1 MLRVLSAAILALC
14 VAACAKPPAAPYDI
28 PSASVMQPGGEDGLI
43 RYVSPAAD
51 FQRYESI
58 YIEPVRIYIG
68 AGGRFGTTAF
78 EDREEI
84 GRYMQTEFAR
94 ALAEKLPVA
103 AEPGPAT
110 LRLRL
115 IMVGLQTTQP
125 LLAATTHLSLSG
137 MAINIGRSILGMKGS
152 FMGSVTYIAEFYDSE
167 SDLLLAAFQSE
178 RGAHALDI
186 SEDINTLGS
195 AKVGVAKGAR
205 HLRDMVI
212 ALRESVGAT
221 QIVAAQ
227 GPRRE

>member
-14 VAACAKPPAAPYDI
+14 VAACAKPPAPPYDI

-51 FQRYESI
+51 FQRYEAI
-58 YIEPVRIYIG
+58 YIEPVRIYLG

-78 EDREEI
+78 EDREDV

-94 ALAEKLPVA
+94 ALAEKIPVA
-103 AEPGPAT
+103 AEPGPGA

-125 LLAATTHLSLSG
+125 LLAATTHFSLTG
-137 MAINIGRSILGMKGS
+137 MAVNIGRSVLGMKGA
-152 FMGSVTYIAEFYDSE
+152 FMGSVTYIAEFYDSQ
-167 SDLLLAAFQSE
+167 SDLLLAAYQTE
-178 RGAHALDI
+178 RGAHALDV

-205 HLRDMVI
+205 HLRDTVV
-212 ALRESVGAT
+212 AWRENGGGT

-227 GPRRE
+227 GQRRE

>member
-14 VAACAKPPAAPYDI
+14 VASCAKPAPPYDI
-28 PSASVMQPGGEDGLI
+28 PSASVLQPGGADGLM

-58 YIEPVRIYIG
+58 YIEPVRIYLG
-68 AGGRFGTTAF
+68 AGGRFGTTAL
-78 EDREEI
+78 EDRQEV
-84 GRYMQTEFAR
+84 GRHMQTEFAR
-94 ALAEKLPVA
+94 ALAEKIPVA
-103 AEPGPAT
+103 GEPGPAT

-115 IMVGLQTTQP
+115 IMVGMQTTQP

-137 MAINIGRSILGMKGS
+137 MAINIGRSVLGMKGA
-152 FMGSVTYIAEFYDSE
+152 FTGSVTYIAEFYDSE

-186 SEDINTLGS
+186 TEDISTLGS
-195 AKVGVAKGAR
+195 AKVGIDKGAR
-205 HLRDMVI
+205 QLRDMVV
-212 ALRESVGAT
+212 AWRESGGAT
-221 QIVAAQ
+221 QIVTAQ